1 MEERKSKANATTQNT
16 LESRQPI
23 TMIYCLIAMTNP
35 PHAPYIRL
43 LPAPQ
48 SLVTQSQTT
57 AFSPGRPERVR
68 SHPRSLAVI
77 FKSSFSSPEKVLPL

>member
-1 MEERKSKANATTQNT
+1 MKERKSKADATTQDT
-16 LESRQPI
+16 LESHQP
-23 TMIYCLIAMTNP
+23 MIYCLIPITKLP
-35 PHAPYIRL
+35 RAPYIHL
-43 LPAPQ
+43 FPAPQ